1 MTIKDIEKM
10 ENKFKVGDL
19 VKVPE
24 EIAHLTHDS
33 KDSQFA
39 KVVGLYNQFF
49 NVEYSEGYQQSIQY
63 KDADKV
69 RIVA

>member
-33 KDSQFA
+33 VNNPRLKSQACKSF
-39 KVVGLYNQFF
+39 Y
-49 NVEYSEGYQQSIQY
+49 
-63 KDADKV
+63 
-69 RIVA
+69 